1 MSAQV
6 TTITV
11 SPSDSSVI
19 TLVENQS
26 TVISVTNTD
35 TTVLQA
41 APAII
46 ALGQTLILSND
57 IPLELAETGSA
68 GISNTVSRSDH
79 VHPSTGMLLNGGNF

>member
-6 TTITV
+6 TTVTV
-11 SPSDSSVI
+11 SPSDSSI
-19 TLVENQS
+19 LRLVNNQS
-26 TVISVTNTD
+26 TIISLINSD
-35 TTVLQA
+35 TTILQA

-46 ALGQTLILSND
+46 ALGQSLLLSND
-57 IPLELAETGSA
+57 TPLELSETGSS